1 MASETVEELYKQ
13 ANKLLLETRDKL
25 EKLETKQETSVAFQ
39 GSISTNINSLSILTD
54 RLESLISK
62 LSAGKRELWSD
73 CPS

>member
-54 RLESLISK
+54 RLESLIGK
-62 LSAGKRELWSD
+62 LSAGKRELWRM
-73 CPS
+73 